1 MSRQMRLHDRSGLR
15 LRSQRGIALILVL
28 WVSVLIAVLLASF
41 SLSARVEALQ
51 GRNLLDSTRARYAAE
66 AGLHRAAYE
75 LRGNNPD
82 TRWVAD
88 GRTYSFDFEGN
99 KIEVELFD
107 ETGKVDL
114 NVADP
119 VLLGALFQL
128 GGLKKDEADALASAV
143 ADWRDPDDLISPNG
157 AEAGEYKAEGRKYV
171 PRNAPFETVSE
182 VQQVLGMSF
191 ELYRE
196 LEPLMTI
203 YSGRAQPNPAFA
215 SPEVLQLIP
224 GMNPDVIQLF
234 VQQRQQPV
242 VAGQPPVP
250 MVLPD
255 GTPVVA
261 QGGGLTYTIRSRATL
276 PGGAAAGLEAT
287 VRLGA
292 SMVARRPFRIVR
304 WRDGESH

>member
-1 MSRQMRLHDRSGLR
+1 MRRQK
-15 LRSQRGIALILVL
+15 GIALILVL

-66 AGLHRAAYE
+66 AGMHRAAYE
-75 LRGNNPD
+75 LRGSNPD
-82 TRWVAD
+82 TRWIAD
-88 GRTYSFDFEGN
+88 GRVYPLEFEGF
-99 KIEVELFD
+99 EVEVEIFD
-107 ETGKVDL
+107 ETGKVDI
-114 NVADP
+114 NVADA
-119 VLLGALFQL
+119 LLLAAMFEF
-128 GGLKKDEADALASAV
+128 GGLDEVDADALAAAV
-143 ADWRDPDDLISPNG
+143 MDWRDPDDLISVNG
-157 AEAGEYKAEGRKYV
+157 AEEDEYKAADRSYT

-182 VQQVLGMSF
+182 IQQVLGMSF

-215 SPEVLQLIP
+215 SPEVLQLMP
-224 GMNPDVIQLF
+224 GMNPDLVTMF
-234 VQQRQQPV
+234 VQQREQPAGV
-242 VAGQPPVP
+242 PGQPSLPLA
-250 MVLPD
+250 LPD

-276 PGGAAAGLEAT
+276 PGGASASLEAT

-304 WRDGESH
+304 WRDGESK

>member
-1 MSRQMRLHDRSGLR
+1 MRAQRSNFSPPQRQK
-15 LRSQRGIALILVL
+15 GIALILVL

-75 LRGNNPD
+75 LRGSNPD
-82 TRWVAD
+82 TRWIAD
-88 GRTYSFDFEGN
+88 GRVYPIEFEGAE
-99 KIEVELFD
+99 IEVELFD
-107 ETGKVDL
+107 ETGKVDI
-114 NVADP
+114 NVADA
-119 VLLGALFQL
+119 VLLAAMFKL
-128 GGLKKDEADALASAV
+128 GGLEQVDADALAAAV
-143 ADWRDPDDLISPNG
+143 MDWRDPDDLVNVNG
-157 AEAGEYKAEGRKYV
+157 AEESEYKAADRAYK

-182 VQQVLGMSF
+182 IQQVLGMSF

-215 SPEVLQLIP
+215 SPEVLQLVP
-224 GMNPDVIQLF
+224 GMNPDLVSMF
-234 VQQRQQPV
+234 VQQREQP
-242 VAGQPPVP
+242 AAGPGQPQLPLA
-250 MVLPD
+250 LPD

-276 PGGAAAGLEAT
+276 AGGASASLEAT

-304 WRDGESH
+304 WRDGESK

>member
-1 MSRQMRLHDRSGLR
+1 MRSRQK
-15 LRSQRGIALILVL
+15 GIALVLVL
-28 WVSVLIAVLLASF
+28 WVSVLITVLLASF

-51 GRNLLDSTRARYAAE
+51 GRNLLDSTRARYAAA

-88 GRTYSFDFEGN
+88 GRVYPIEFEGAE
-99 KIEVELFD
+99 IEVEIYD

-114 NVADP
+114 NVAEP
-119 VLLGALFQL
+119 MLLAALFEL
-128 GGLKKDEADALASAV
+128 GGAEKNDAEALAAAV
-143 ADWRDPDDLISPNG
+143 VDWRDPDDLVGVNG
-157 AEAGEYKAEGRKYV
+157 AEAGEYKGAGLPYK

-182 VQQVLGMSF
+182 LQQVLGMSF

-196 LEPLMTI
+196 LEPLLTI

-215 SPEVLQLIP
+215 APEVLQLIP
-224 GMNPDVIQLF
+224 GMTPDSVQLF
-234 VQQRQQPV
+234 VQQREQAPTGPG
-242 VAGQPPVP
+242 GQAQ
-250 MVLPD
+250 MTLTLPD

-261 QGGGLTYTIRSRATL
+261 QGGGLTYTIRSRAKL
-276 PGGAAAGLEAT
+276 PGGATSSLEAT

-304 WRDGESH
+304 WRDGESK

>member
-1 MSRQMRLHDRSGLR
+1 MRNPQR
-15 LRSQRGIALILVL
+15 QRGIALIMVL
-28 WVSVLIAVLLASF
+28 WVCILITVLLASF
-41 SLSARVEALQ
+41 SISARIEALQ

-75 LRGNNPD
+75 LRGNNPE

-88 GRTYSFDFEGN
+88 GRPYEFEFEGS
-99 KIEVELFD
+99 KVVVEIYD
-107 ETGKVDL
+107 ETGKIDL
-114 NVADP
+114 NVSDP
-119 VLLGALFQL
+119 ATLTALFES
-128 GGLKKDEADALASAV
+128 GGLEKPDAEALAGAV
-143 ADWRDPDDLISPNG
+143 MDWRDPDDLLSPSG
-157 AEAGEYKAEGRKYV
+157 AEENEYRAADRPYK

-215 SPEVLQLIP
+215 SPQVLALIP
-224 GMNPDVIQLF
+224 GMSADFVDLF
-234 VQQRQQPV
+234 VQQRQAMSGAAAQAAMPL
-242 VAGQPPVP
+242 A
-250 MVLPD
+250 LPD

-261 QGGGLTYTIRSRATL
+261 QGGGLTYTIRSVATL
-276 PGGAAAGLEAT
+276 PGGATSSLEAT
-287 VRLGA
+287 IRLGA

-304 WRDGESH
+304 WRDGEAK

>member
-1 MSRQMRLHDRSGLR
+1 MHRQK
-15 LRSQRGIALILVL
+15 GIALVLVL

-66 AGLHRAAYE
+66 AGMHRAAYE
-75 LRGNNPD
+75 LRGSNPE
-82 TRWVAD
+82 TRWIAD
-88 GRTYSFDFEGN
+88 GRIYPLEFEGF
-99 KIEVELFD
+99 EVEVEIYD
-107 ETGKVDL
+107 ETGKVDI
-114 NVADP
+114 NVADG
-119 VLLGALFQL
+119 VLLAAMFEF
-128 GGLKKDEADALASAV
+128 GGLDEVAAEALAAAV
-143 ADWRDPDDLISPNG
+143 LDWRDPDDLISVNG
-157 AEAGEYKAEGRKYV
+157 AEEGEYKAADRSYT

-182 VQQVLGMSF
+182 IQQVLGMSF

-224 GMNPDVIQLF
+224 GMNPDLVTMF
-234 VQQRQQPV
+234 VQQRQQPSGGP
-242 VAGQPPVP
+242 GQPPLP
-250 MVLPD
+250 LALPD

-276 PGGAAAGLEAT
+276 PGGASASLEAT

-304 WRDGESH
+304 WRDGESK

>member
-1 MSRQMRLHDRSGLR
+1 MGMRRQK
-15 LRSQRGIALILVL
+15 GIALILVL

-51 GRNLLDSTRARYAAE
+51 GRNLLDATRARYAAE

-88 GRTYSFDFEGN
+88 GRTYSFDFEGA
-99 KIEVELFD
+99 KIEVQLYD

-114 NVADP
+114 NVSDP
-119 VLLGALFQL
+119 MLLTALFEA
-128 GGLKKDEADALASAV
+128 GGVAKPDAEALAAAV

-157 AEAGEYKAEGRKYV
+157 AEAGEYKSADRSYG

-242 VAGQPPVP
+242 VAGQPPMP
-250 MVLPD
+250 LALPD

-276 PGGAAAGLEAT
+276 PGGANAGLEAT

-304 WRDGESH
+304 WRDGESR

>member
-1 MSRQMRLHDRSGLR
+1 VNRNRQK
-15 LRSQRGIALILVL
+15 GIALILVL

-75 LRGNNPD
+75 LRGSNPD

-88 GRTYSFDFEGN
+88 GRPYPIEFEGFE
-99 KIEVELFD
+99 IEVEIYD
-107 ETGKVDL
+107 ETGKVDI
-114 NVADP
+114 NVADA
-119 VLLGALFQL
+119 VLLSAMFKL
-128 GGLKKDEADALASAV
+128 GGLDEVDADALAAAV
-143 ADWRDPDDLISPNG
+143 MDWRDPDDLISLNG
-157 AEAGEYKAEGRKYV
+157 AEQSEYKAADRSYK

-182 VQQVLGMSF
+182 IQQVLGMSF

-224 GMNPDVIQLF
+224 GMNSDLVTMF
-234 VQQRQQPV
+234 VQQRQQAPSGS
-242 VAGQPPVP
+242 GQPPLP
-250 MVLPD
+250 LALPD

-261 QGGGLTYTIRSRATL
+261 QGGGLTYTIRSRAAL
-276 PGGAAAGLEAT
+276 PGGANASLEAT

-304 WRDGESH
+304 WRDGEAK

>member
-1 MSRQMRLHDRSGLR
+1 MHRQK
-15 LRSQRGIALILVL
+15 GIALILVL

-66 AGLHRAAYE
+66 AGMHRAAYE
-75 LRGNNPD
+75 LRGSNPD
-82 TRWVAD
+82 TRWIAD
-88 GRTYSFDFEGN
+88 GRIYPLEFEGF
-99 KIEVELFD
+99 EVEVEIYD
-107 ETGKVDL
+107 ETGKVDI
-114 NVADP
+114 NVADG
-119 VLLGALFQL
+119 LLLAAMFKH
-128 GGLKKDEADALASAV
+128 GGLAEVDADALAAAV
-143 ADWRDPDDLISPNG
+143 MDWRDPDDLISVNG
-157 AEAGEYKAEGRKYV
+157 AEEGEYKAADRSYT

-182 VQQVLGMSF
+182 IQQVLGMSF

-224 GMNPDVIQLF
+224 GMNPDLVTMF
-234 VQQRQQPV
+234 VEQRQQPSAG
-242 VAGQPPVP
+242 AGQPPLP
-250 MVLPD
+250 LALPD

-276 PGGAAAGLEAT
+276 PGGASASLEAT

-304 WRDGESH
+304 WRDGESR

>member
-1 MSRQMRLHDRSGLR
+1 MRRQK
-15 LRSQRGIALILVL
+15 GIALILVL

-75 LRGNNPD
+75 LRGSNPD
-82 TRWVAD
+82 TRWIAD
-88 GRTYSFDFEGN
+88 GRVYPIEFEGTEV
-99 KIEVELFD
+99 EVELYD
-107 ETGKVDL
+107 ETGKVDI
-114 NVADP
+114 NVADAM
-119 VLLGALFQL
+119 LLAAMFKS
-128 GGLKKDEADALASAV
+128 GGLEQTDADALAAAV
-143 ADWRDPDDLISPNG
+143 MDWRDPDDLISLNG
-157 AEAGEYKAEGRKYV
+157 AEEGEYKAADRNYK

-182 VQQVLGMSF
+182 IQQVLGMSF

-224 GMNPDVIQLF
+224 GMNPDLVNMF
-234 VQQRQQPV
+234 VQQRQQPPG
-242 VAGQPPVP
+242 APGQQPIPLA
-250 MVLPD
+250 LPD

-276 PGGAAAGLEAT
+276 PGGANASLEAT

-304 WRDGESH
+304 WRDGESK

>member
-1 MSRQMRLHDRSGLR
+1 MNRSK
-15 LRSQRGIALILVL
+15 QKGIALVLVL

-75 LRGNNPD
+75 LRGSNPD
-82 TRWVAD
+82 TRWIAD
-88 GRTYSFDFEGN
+88 GRVYPFEFEGAEV
-99 KIEVELFD
+99 EVELYD
-107 ETGKVDL
+107 ETGKVDI
-114 NVADP
+114 NVADA
-119 VLLGALFQL
+119 VLLSALFRL
-128 GGLKKDEADALASAV
+128 GGLDQVEADALAAAV
-143 ADWRDPDDLISPNG
+143 MDWRDPDDLISVNG
-157 AEAGEYKAEGRKYV
+157 AEEREYEAADRSYK

-182 VQQVLGMSF
+182 IQQVLGMSF

-215 SPEVLQLIP
+215 SPEVLQLVP
-224 GMNPDVIQLF
+224 GMNSDLVRMF
-234 VQQRQQPV
+234 VQQRERPPG
-242 VAGQPPVP
+242 APGQPPLP
-250 MVLPD
+250 LALPD

-276 PGGAAAGLEAT
+276 PGGASASLEAT

-304 WRDGESH
+304 WRDGESK

>member
-1 MSRQMRLHDRSGLR
+1 MRK
-15 LRSQRGIALILVL
+15 QKGIALVLVL
-28 WVSVLIAVLLASF
+28 WVSVLIAVLLGSF

-51 GRNLLDSTRARYAAE
+51 GRNLLDATRARYAAE

-75 LRGNNPD
+75 LRGNNPE

-88 GRTYSFDFEGN
+88 GRVYPFAFEGAQ
-99 KIEVELFD
+99 IEVQIFD

-114 NVADP
+114 NVSDLP
-119 VLLGALFQL
+119 LLIELFKF
-128 GGLKKDEADALASAV
+128 GGVEQPDAEALAAAV
-143 ADWRDPDDLISPNG
+143 MDWRDPDDLISLNG
-157 AEAGEYKAEGRKYV
+157 AEASEYKAADRSYK

-182 VQQVLGMSF
+182 LQQVLGMSF

-196 LEPLMTI
+196 LEPLLTI

-215 SPEVLQLIP
+215 SPEVLQLMP
-224 GMNPDVIQLF
+224 GMNPDVIQMF
-234 VQQRQQPV
+234 VQQREQPTGV
-242 VAGQPPVP
+242 PGQPQMPL
-250 MVLPD
+250 VLPD

-276 PGGAAAGLEAT
+276 SGGANAGLEAT

-304 WRDGESH
+304 WRDGESK

>member
-1 MSRQMRLHDRSGLR
+1 MRRQK
-15 LRSQRGIALILVL
+15 GIALILVL

-66 AGLHRAAYE
+66 AGMHRAAYE
-75 LRGNNPD
+75 LRGSNPD
-82 TRWVAD
+82 TRWIAD
-88 GRTYSFDFEGN
+88 GRVYPLEFEGF
-99 KIEVELFD
+99 EVEVEIFD
-107 ETGKVDL
+107 ETGKVDI
-114 NVADP
+114 NVADA
-119 VLLGALFQL
+119 LLLAAMFQF
-128 GGLKKDEADALASAV
+128 GGLDEVDADALAAAV
-143 ADWRDPDDLISPNG
+143 MDWRDPDNLISVNG
-157 AEAGEYKAEGRKYV
+157 AEEDAYKAADRSYT

-182 VQQVLGMSF
+182 IQQVLGMSF

-215 SPEVLQLIP
+215 SPEVLQLMP
-224 GMNPDVIQLF
+224 GMNPDLVTMF
-234 VQQRQQPV
+234 VQQRQQPAGV
-242 VAGQPPVP
+242 PGQPSLPLA
-250 MVLPD
+250 LPD

-276 PGGAAAGLEAT
+276 PGGASASLEAT

-304 WRDGESH
+304 WRDGESK

>member
-1 MSRQMRLHDRSGLR
+1 MRRQK
-15 LRSQRGIALILVL
+15 GIALILVL

-66 AGLHRAAYE
+66 AGMHRAAYE
-75 LRGNNPD
+75 LRGSNPD
-82 TRWVAD
+82 TRWIAD
-88 GRTYSFDFEGN
+88 GRVYPLEFEGF
-99 KIEVELFD
+99 EVEVEIYD
-107 ETGKVDL
+107 ETGKVDI
-114 NVADP
+114 NVADA
-119 VLLGALFQL
+119 LLLAAMFEF
-128 GGLKKDEADALASAV
+128 GGLDEVDAEALAAAV
-143 ADWRDPDDLISPNG
+143 MDWRDPDDLISVNG
-157 AEAGEYKAEGRKYV
+157 AEEDEYKAADRNYI

-182 VQQVLGMSF
+182 IQQVLGMSF

-215 SPEVLQLIP
+215 SPEVLQLMP
-224 GMNPDVIQLF
+224 GMNPDLVTMF
-234 VQQRQQPV
+234 VQQREQPAGV
-242 VAGQPPVP
+242 PGQPPLP
-250 MVLPD
+250 LALPD

-276 PGGAAAGLEAT
+276 PGGASASLEAT

-304 WRDGESH
+304 WRDGESK

>member
-1 MSRQMRLHDRSGLR
+1 M
-15 LRSQRGIALILVL
+15 VL
-28 WVSVLIAVLLASF
+28 WVCILIAVLLASF
-41 SLSARVEALQ
+41 SISARIEALQ
-51 GRNLLDSTRARYAAE
+51 GRNLLDATRARYAAE

-75 LRGNNPD
+75 LRGNNPE

-88 GRTYSFDFEGN
+88 GRPYEIEFEGATVT
-99 KIEVELFD
+99 IEIYD

-119 VLLGALFQL
+119 ITLTALFES
-128 GGLKKDEADALASAV
+128 GGLNQLDAEALAGAV
-143 ADWRDPDDLISPNG
+143 MDWRDPDELLNPNG
-157 AEAGEYKAEGRKYV
+157 AEANEYEAAGRSYK

-215 SPEVLQLIP
+215 SPQVLALLP
-224 GMNPDVIQLF
+224 GMSPDLVDLF
-234 VQQRQQPV
+234 VQQRQIP
-242 VAGQPPVP
+242 AGPSGQAALPL
-250 MVLPD
+250 VLPD

-261 QGGGLTYTIRSRATL
+261 QGGGLTYTIRSAATL
-276 PGGAAAGLEAT
+276 PGSATASLEAT
-287 VRLGA
+287 IRLGA

-304 WRDGESH
+304 WRDGEAK

>member
-1 MSRQMRLHDRSGLR
+1 LNRYRQK
-15 LRSQRGIALILVL
+15 GIALILVL

-75 LRGNNPD
+75 LRGSNPD

-88 GRTYSFDFEGN
+88 GRIYPIEFEGFE
-99 KIEVELFD
+99 IEVEIYD
-107 ETGKVDL
+107 ETGKVDI
-114 NVADP
+114 NVADG
-119 VLLGALFQL
+119 VLLAAMFKF
-128 GGLKKDEADALASAV
+128 GGLDEVEADALAAAV
-143 ADWRDPDDLISPNG
+143 MDWRDPDDLISVNG
-157 AEAGEYKAEGRKYV
+157 AEEREYQAADRSYK

-182 VQQVLGMSF
+182 IQQVLGMSF

-224 GMNPDVIQLF
+224 GMNSDLVTMF
-234 VQQRQQPV
+234 VQQRQQVPGGP
-242 VAGQPPVP
+242 GQPLPL
-250 MVLPD
+250 VLPD

-261 QGGGLTYTIRSRATL
+261 QGGGLTYTIRSRAAL
-276 PGGAAAGLEAT
+276 PGGASASLEAT

-292 SMVARRPFRIVR
+292 SVVARRPFRIVR
-304 WRDGESH
+304 WRDGEAK